1 MEDYFL
7 DQIDDAYWDAEE
19 FGDWINFHAQSQL
32 SSKLDDVLDA
42 AYKSV
47 KKGNFEPAIDAGFEI
62 IRRNVEV
69 INHTD
74 DSYGY
79 LGGIMHDALRLLR
92 NIAGQDL
99 DDDSRELFIDS
110 CEKSLKDKIFDGWD
124 WFIDVY
130 EFLVMLAQTPEECR
144 QLIRRIKK
152 DERLSKDYY
161 VESQM
166 KFIHKLIEKSEGEEA
181 ALQFMMKNL
190 QVEDF
195 RKQAIDR
202 AINAKDFAQA
212 YQLGENGIAQEKEHR
227 YGLIS
232 TWNDC
237 LLKTAQAEG
246 NRDRI
251 ITYARRL
258 YLDSYNIEGDFY
270 AILKANV
277 PQEQWQ
283 DFALQLAEDAQHSR
297 RKERYAEICAREN
310 WHQRLMDYVNRGLDI
325 RTLHEYEDMLLVSH
339 RQEVI
344 DFYIRYIWHVME
356 GYRCRATYKEVCRYL
371 RHIYRLGAGQQV
383 VVDIAND
390 LRTKYRRCP
399 ALLEELD
406 RLPFIH
412 S

>member
-1 MEDYFL
+1 MEDYYL

-19 FGDWINFHAQSQL
+19 SGDWINFHAQSQL

-47 KKGNFEPAIDAGFEI
+47 KRGNFEPAIDAGFQI
-62 IRRNVEV
+62 LRRNIEV
-69 INHTD
+69 INHND
-74 DSYGY
+74 DSCGY
-79 LGGIMHDALRLLR
+79 LGGIMHETLRLLR
-92 NIAGQDL
+92 HIAGQDL
-99 DDDSRELFIDS
+99 DEDSRELFIES
-110 CEKSLKDKIFDGWD
+110 CEKCLKDKFFDGWD
-124 WFIDVY
+124 WFVDIYD
-130 EFLVMLAQTPEECR
+130 FLVMLAQTPEECR

-152 DERLSKDYY
+152 DERLSKDCY

-181 ALQFMMKNL
+181 VLQFMMQNL

-195 RKQAIDR
+195 RKQVIDR

-212 YQLGENGIAQEKEHR
+212 YRLGEDGIEQNREHHR
-227 YGLIS
+227 RLIS

-383 VVDIAND
+383 VVDIANE

-406 RLPFIH
+406 RLSFIH

>member
-1 MEDYFL
+1 MEDYYL

-19 FGDWINFHAQSQL
+19 SGDWINFHAQSQL

-47 KKGNFEPAIDAGFEI
+47 KRGNFEPAIDAGFQI
-62 IRRNVEV
+62 LRRNIEV
-69 INHTD
+69 INHND

-79 LGGIMHDALRLLR
+79 LGGIMHEALRLLR

-99 DDDSRELFIDS
+99 DDDSRELFIES
-110 CEKSLKDKIFDGWD
+110 CEKCLKDKIFDGWD

-130 EFLVMLAQTPEECR
+130 DFLVMLAQTPEECR
-144 QLIRRIKK
+144 QLIRRIRK
-152 DERLSKDYY
+152 DERLSKDCY

-166 KFIHKLIEKSEGEEA
+166 KFIHMLIEKSEGEEA
-181 ALQFMMKNL
+181 ALQFMMQNL

-202 AINAKDFAQA
+202 AITAKDFAQA
-212 YQLGENGIAQEKEHR
+212 YQLGEDGIEQNREHHR
-227 YGLIS
+227 ELVS

-237 LLKTAQAEG
+237 MLKTAQAEG
-246 NRDRI
+246 HRERI
-251 ITYARRL
+251 VTYARRL

-283 DFALQLAEDAQHSR
+283 DFALQLAEDVQHSGR
-297 RKERYAEICAREN
+297 EELYAEICALEN

-325 RTLHEYEDMLLVSH
+325 STLNEYEDMLLASH

-356 GYRCRATYKEVCRYL
+356 GYRCRATYKDVCRYL
-371 RHIYRLGAGQQV
+371 RHIYQLGAGQQV
-383 VVDIAND
+383 IIDIVNE
-390 LRTKYRRCP
+390 LRTRYRRCP

-406 RLPFIH
+406 CLPFIH

>member
-1 MEDYFL
+1 MELTKQDKRVLKDIIRIGILRRCEEWLAETSTFINKEYVDDENAFDRCMEVTKLSRDFFKEAMSREDYYRNTMIEL
-7 DQIDDAYWDAEE
+7 GIE
-19 FGDWINFHAQSQL
+19 NL
-32 SSKLDDVLDA
+32 L
-42 AYKSV
+42 
-47 KKGNFEPAIDAGFEI
+47 FE
-62 IRRNVEV
+62 
-69 INHTD
+69 
-74 DSYGY
+74 GY
-79 LGGIMHDALRLLR
+79 LTEADFIGC
-92 NIAGQDL
+92 
-99 DDDSRELFIDS
+99 RELFIDS
-110 CEKSLKDKIFDGWD
+110 CEKCLKDKIFDGWD
-124 WFIDVY
+124 WFVDVY
-130 EFLVMLAQTPEECR
+130 EFLVMLAQTPDECR

-152 DERLSKDYY
+152 DERLSKDCY

-195 RKQAIDR
+195 RKLAIDR
-202 AINAKDFAQA
+202 AIKAKDFAQA
-212 YQLGENGIAQEKEHR
+212 YQLGEDGIAQEKEYR

-251 ITYARRL
+251 VTYAKRL
-258 YLDSYNIEGDFY
+258 YLDSYNVEGDFY
-270 AILKANV
+270 AILKAYV

-283 DFALQLAEDAQHSR
+283 DFALQLAEEVQHSGR
-297 RKERYAEICAREN
+297 EELYAEICAREN
-310 WHQRLMDYVNRGLDI
+310 WHQRLMDFVNRGLDI
-325 RTLHEYEDMLLVSH
+325 RTLNEYEDMLLASH

-356 GYRCRATYKEVCRYL
+356 GYRCRATYQEVCDYL

-383 VVDIAND
+383 VVDIANE

-406 RLPFIH
+406 RLSFIH

>member
-19 FGDWINFHAQSQL
+19 SGDRINFHAQSQL
-32 SSKLDDVLDA
+32 SSKLDDVLA
-42 AYKSV
+42 VAYKSV
-47 KKGNFEPAIDAGFEI
+47 KKGNFEPAIDAGFQI
-62 IRRNVEV
+62 LRRNIEV
-69 INHTD
+69 INHND

-92 NIAGQDL
+92 YIAGQDL

-232 TWNDC
+232 TWNDG

-270 AILKANV
+270 AILKTNV

-283 DFALQLAEDAQHSR
+283 NFALQLAEDAQHSR

-310 WHQRLMDYVNRGLDI
+310 WHQGLMDYVNRGLDI
-325 RTLHEYEDMLLVSH
+325 RTLNEYEDMLLASH

-344 DFYIRYIWHVME
+344 DFYIRYICHVME

-383 VVDIAND
+383 VVDIVNE

-406 RLPFIH
+406 RLSFIH

>member
-1 MEDYFL
+1 MPTGMQKNLATGLIFMRRV
-7 DQIDDAYWDAEE
+7 
-19 FGDWINFHAQSQL
+19 QL

-79 LGGIMHDALRLLR
+79 LGGIMLDAFRLLR
-92 NIAGQDL
+92 LIAGQNL

-297 RKERYAEICAREN
+297 RKECYAEICAREN
-310 WHQRLMDYVNRGLDI
+310 WHPQAWAISITADLSR
-325 RTLHEYEDMLLVSH
+325 S
-339 RQEVI
+339 
-344 DFYIRYIWHVME
+344 
-356 GYRCRATYKEVCRYL
+356 RYL
-371 RHIYRLGAGQQV
+371 AETGRISGSRTV
-383 VVDIAND
+383 NSICSPPIA
-390 LRTKYRRCP
+390 
-399 ALLEELD
+399 A
-406 RLPFIH
+406 
-412 S
+412 

>member
-1 MEDYFL
+1 MEDYYL

-19 FGDWINFHAQSQL
+19 SGDWINFHAQSQL

-47 KKGNFEPAIDAGFEI
+47 KRGNFEPAIDAGFQI
-62 IRRNVEV
+62 LRRNIEV
-69 INHTD
+69 INHND

-79 LGGIMHDALRLLR
+79 LGGIMHEALRLLR

-99 DDDSRELFIDS
+99 DDDSRELFIES
-110 CEKSLKDKIFDGWD
+110 CEKCLKDKIFDGWD

-130 EFLVMLAQTPEECR
+130 DFLVMLAQTPEECR
-144 QLIRRIKK
+144 QLIRRIRK
-152 DERLSKDYY
+152 DERLSKDCY

-166 KFIHKLIEKSEGEEA
+166 KFIHKLIEKSEDEEA

-212 YQLGENGIAQEKEHR
+212 YQLGEDGIEQNREHHR
-227 YGLIS
+227 GLVS

-246 NRDRI
+246 NRERI
-251 ITYARRL
+251 VTYARRL

-283 DFALQLAEDAQHSR
+283 DFALQLAEEVLHSR
-297 RKERYAEICAREN
+297 RKECYAEICAREN
-310 WHQRLMDYVNRGLDI
+310 WHQQLMDYVNRGLDI
-325 RTLHEYEDMLLVSH
+325 RTLNEYEDMLLASH

-344 DFYIRYIWHVME
+344 DFYIRYICHVME
-356 GYRCRATYKEVCRYL
+356 GYRCRVTYKEVCRYL

-383 VVDIAND
+383 VVDIANE

-406 RLPFIH
+406 RLSFIH